1 MTHYLF
7 TDGSYNPHLH
17 ISSIGGYLLDDNKD
31 TVFEFAE
38 KLTTECLL
46 KYHELVAL
54 QHGLNKCIE
63 YNIKQLV
70 CYSDDIS
77 LRNLNGLEVLIRE
90 NIDPVKKQILE
101 NIIELKQNFD
111 GIEFRHIRRKFNKK
125 ADKLAERIQLAHFYD
140 NIFFKER
147 FEIESQKLLN
157 ISNLVCLE
165 DFYNKTSTEEDI
177 TKAEKNLEKVF
188 LISDLFYVLTLDTID
203 EHNAVANIYSLDKN
217 TKEKTFLDYRQF
229 EIKKVNSHCLD
240 LLEAVFK
247 NVEYKPNMGLMIIS
261 ENLALKKFDML
272 LRKRFIFP
280 KVKTP
285 LADRFLA
292 SCDNFKEIYLLDYI
306 PEKLG
311 LEHNL
316 SNVISTS
323 SKMKI

>member
-1 MTHYLF
+1 MTTIMTYHLF

-17 ISSIGGYLLDDNKD
+17 ISSIGGYLLDENKV
-31 TVFEFAE
+31 TVFEFSE
-38 KLTTECLL
+38 KLIQESLL

-54 QHGLNKCIE
+54 QYGLKQCIAH
-63 YNIKQLV
+63 NIKQVV

-77 LRNLNGLEVLIRE
+77 LRNLNGLEVLERD
-90 NIDPVKKQILE
+90 NIDPVKKHLIE
-101 NIIELKQNFD
+101 NIIKLKQNFD

-147 FEIESQKLLN
+147 FEIQSQKLLN
-157 ISNLVCLE
+157 IPNLFCLE
-165 DFYNKTSTEEDI
+165 DFYDKKTSEEDI
-177 TKAEKNLEKVF
+177 EKIQETLEKKF
-188 LISDLFYVLTLDTID
+188 LNSDMYFVLTIDTID
-203 EHNAVANIYSLDKN
+203 ESNAVANMYSLDKN
-217 TKEKTFLDYRQF
+217 THERQFLDYRQF

-240 LLEAVFK
+240 LIEAVFK
-247 NVEYKPNMGLMIIS
+247 NLELPNKTNMGFMILS

-292 SCDNFKEIYLLDYI
+292 SCEKFNNIILLDYV
-306 PEKLG
+306 PHELT
-311 LEHNL
+311 LETKN
-316 SNVISTS
+316 
-323 SKMKI
+323 KMKM

>member
-1 MTHYLF
+1 MTYHLF

-17 ISSIGGYLLDDNKD
+17 ISSIGGYLLDENKH
-31 TVFEFAE
+31 TVFEFSE
-38 KLTTECLL
+38 KLTQESLL

-54 QHGLNKCIE
+54 QHGLKQCIE
-63 YNIKQLV
+63 HNIKQVV

-77 LRNLNGLEVLIRE
+77 LRNLNGLEVLIRD
-90 NIDPVKKQILE
+90 NIDPVKKRVIE
-101 NIIELKQNFD
+101 DIIQLKQNFD

-147 FEIESQKLLN
+147 FEIMSQKLLN
-157 ISNLVCLE
+157 IPNLVCLE
-165 DFYNKTSTEEDI
+165 DFYTKNSTPEQIEKSEE
-177 TKAEKNLEKVF
+177 NLEKV
-188 LISDLFYVLTLDTID
+188 LLTSDMFYVLTLDTID
-203 EHNAVANIYSLDKN
+203 ENNAVANIYSLDKTN
-217 TKEKTFLDYRQF
+217 NKKTFLDYRQF

-247 NVEYKPNMGLMIIS
+247 NVEHKPSMGLMIIS

-292 SCDNFKEIYLLDYI
+292 SCENFTNIVLLDYM
-306 PEKLG
+306 PEELTLQNNIK
-311 LEHNL
+311 N
-316 SNVISTS
+316 
-323 SKMKI
+323 KI